1 MFREVMDRKLKRK
14 VIDLCSGESSE
25 SEWEE
30 SGSTTE
36 EEMDDKPVAAP
47 VALPEPV
54 VKPKTIKRS
63 RGKVRKDAWKRF
75 DPAAFDNDFNA
86 KLNNELTT
94 SDPTKIQ
101 AMLDKYG
108 CCIFGPVLSPRQC
121 EDIKATIWGAM
132 KAKSN
137 PIQPFDI
144 KQTKTWEQ
152 FWTKSSGAL
161 HSFLANHHF
170 ASISGPC
177 FAQWLPNSSNTKE
190 L

>member
-1 MFREVMDRKLKRK
+1 MLRSLKEVRREMKQKAME
-14 VIDLCSGESSE
+14 ESQQKPHVPQFPAPSPPVSE
-25 SEWEE
+25 S
-30 SGSTTE
+30 GFHSTASVIMDEIE

-47 VALPEPV
+47 VALPKPV
-54 VKPKTIKRS
+54 VKPKTTKRS
-63 RGKVRKDAWKRF
+63 RGKASSNAWKRF

-121 EDIKATIWGAM
+121 EDIKAAIWGAM

-137 PIQPFDI
+137 PMHAF
-144 KQTKTWEQ
+144 
-152 FWTKSSGAL
+152 
-161 HSFLANHHF
+161 
-170 ASISGPC
+170 
-177 FAQWLPNSSNTKE
+177 
-190 L
+190 